1 MGPSRTVAVIPIQTF
16 DNFSSFLEV
25 PLMNPNTKNLGN
37 QAANHADMQS
47 HQTKPKSLASA
58 MEANVL
64 DGMKRNED
72 TDSVKVPK
80 IVMTS
85 YTGPAPVKTVKELR
99 KIFSVTKNKKQYFTE
114 LAQNE
119 YFVEES
125 ARNMFAVLDTN
136 RDGSLQLEELKGVF
150 DVLVRRCAKIVMGF
164 SWGLGPIVRKQA
176 KTIFHK
182 KLMPTSSSSEGA
194 DLLNLKVLV
203 RNTMLFC
210 AGVSQSDVEKV
221 SEYFYKIGRVDYSC
235 VSVAQTTR

>member
-1 MGPSRTVAVIPIQTF
+1 MG
-16 DNFSSFLEV
+16 
-25 PLMNPNTKNLGN
+25 
-37 QAANHADMQS
+37 
-47 HQTKPKSLASA
+47 
-58 MEANVL
+58 
-64 DGMKRNED
+64 
-72 TDSVKVPK
+72 
-80 IVMTS
+80 TS

-164 SWGLGPIVRKQA
+164 SWGLGPIVRKQG
-176 KTIFHK
+176 KSIFRE
-182 KLMPTSSSSEGA
+182 KLLPASSSPNGA
-194 DLLNLKVLV
+194 DMLNLKVFV

-210 AGVSQSDVEKV
+210 AGVAKKDLEVIGQRV
-221 SEYFYKIGRVDYSC
+221 YQLGRVDY
-235 VSVAQTTR
+235 